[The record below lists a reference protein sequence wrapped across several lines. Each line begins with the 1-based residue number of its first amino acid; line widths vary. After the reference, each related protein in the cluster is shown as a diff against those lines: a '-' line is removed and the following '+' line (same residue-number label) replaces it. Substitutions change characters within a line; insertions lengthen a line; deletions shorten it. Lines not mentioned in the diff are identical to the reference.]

1 MIFKNI
7 LKKYWR
13 YEDFRGIQLDI
24 IKSIYN
30 GHDTLG
36 LMPTG
41 GGKSITFQVPA
52 LAMNGVCIIVTP
64 LISLMK
70 DQVDHLRKMNISAY
84 AIYSGLSHD
93 EIVKILDNCIF
104 GNVKFLYISPER
116 IGTSFFQTKL
126 RNIKVSFITVDEA
139 HCISQWGYDF
149 RPAYLQIA
157 TLRQIL
163 PGKPILALTATAT
176 TDVVDDIQEKLH
188 FQTRNVFRMSFKREN
203 LNYIVRRTSDKLSEI
218 IHIISSIEGSVIIY
232 ANSRRKTKEISDELS
247 KAGHKSTYY
256 HAGLDIAVKTKHQQ
270 DWQNNTIRII
280 VATNAFG
287 MGIDKSDVRIVIH
300 ADVPTSIEA
309 YFQEAGRAGRDGKKS
324 YAILLATRETCRI
337 LRERVK
343 RSFPDKEIIKQ
354 IYEHMAYYFQVGVG
368 MGEGH
373 TFFFSLEKFCLQYGY
388 NVSTVDAALRILE
401 NAGYI
406 TYNNDPDS
414 HSRVFFTLSREEL
427 YRLRNLSAEEDALVC
442 ELMRKYTG
450 LFTQYTYIDEDLLAA
465 SLSTTPKRVYMLL
478 TNLRRQ
484 GIISFI
490 PPRTEPLITYKVNR
504 IDGYNVKLSAKIY
517 DDLRDLMIR
526 QIGYMQQYVENDY
539 LCRQNML
546 VNYFGEKEVKTC
558 GCCDICIKNI
568 QNTTPEDRTD
578 ESCYNSRVGVDFAQN
593 VLDIHESCFE
603 TINNILSDGERHH
616 IQQLLSLPFKKEI
629 IREMVNKLLEENRIV
644 IFHTWIQKL

>member
-1 MIFKNI
+1 MFKDI
-7 LKKYWR
+7 LKKYWG
-13 YEDFRGIQLDI
+13 YDDFRGIQLDI

-30 GHDTLG
+30 GQDTLG

-70 DQVDHLRKMNISAY
+70 DQVDHLRKLNISAY

-104 GNVKFLYISPER
+104 GHVKFLYISPER

-139 HCISQWGYDF
+139 HCISQWGHDF

-157 TLRQIL
+157 TLRKIL
-163 PGKPILALTATAT
+163 PDKPFLALTATAT
-176 TDVVDDIQEKLH
+176 ADVVDDIQEKLQ
-188 FQTRNVFRMSFKREN
+188 FRAKNVFRMSFKRNN
-203 LNYIVRRTSDKLSEI
+203 LNYIIKRTSDKLSEI
-218 IHIISSIEGSVIIY
+218 IQIISSIEGSVIIY
-232 ANSRRKTKEISDELS
+232 VNSRRKTKEISEELNS
-247 KAGHKSTYY
+247 AGHKSTYY

-270 DWQNNTIRII
+270 EWQNNNIRII

-287 MGIDKSDVRIVIH
+287 MGIDKPDVRIVIH
-300 ADVPTSIEA
+300 ADVPTSIEG
-309 YFQEAGRAGRDGKKS
+309 YFQEAGRAGRDGKLS
-324 YAILLATRETCRI
+324 YAILLATRETGRV

-373 TFFFSLEKFCLQYGY
+373 TFFFSIEKFCLQYGY
-388 NVSTVDAALRILE
+388 SLSTVDAALRILE

-406 TYNNDPDS
+406 IYNNDPDS
-414 HSRVFFTLSREEL
+414 HSRVFFTLTREEL
-427 YRLRNLSAEEDALVC
+427 YTLRNLTAEEDALVC

-450 LFTQYTYIDEDLLAA
+450 LFTQYTYIDEDVLAA

-490 PPRTEPLITYKVNR
+490 PPRTEPLITYKTNR

-517 DDLRDLMIR
+517 DNLRDLMIK
-526 QIGYMQQYVENDY
+526 QIECMQQYVENDN
-539 LCRQNML
+539 LCRQVML
-546 VNYFGEKEVKTC
+546 LNYFGEIDANPC
-558 GCCDICIKNI
+558 GCCDICFSNRD
-568 QNTTPEDRTD
+568 NTTQEN
-578 ESCYNSRVGVDFAQN
+578 ESAENNGKKIVNEYFIQYASASYD
-593 VLDIHESCFE
+593 SCLE
-603 TINNILSDGERHH
+603 MINNILSDGERHH
-616 IQQLLSLPFKKEI
+616 IQQLLSLPFKKDI
-629 IREMVNKLLEENRIV
+629 IRENVNNLLEENRI
-644 IFHTWIQKL
+644 ILFQTWVQKL

>member
-1 MIFKNI
+1 MIFKDI
-7 LKKYWR
+7 LKKYWG

-30 GHDTLG
+30 GQDTLG

-70 DQVDHLRKMNISAY
+70 DQVDHLRKRNILAY

-116 IGTSFFQTKL
+116 IGTTFFQTKL
-126 RNIKVSFITVDEA
+126 RHIKVSFITVDEA

-157 TLRQIL
+157 SLRQIL

-176 TDVVDDIQEKLH
+176 TDVVDDIQEKLL
-188 FQTRNVFRMSFKREN
+188 FQEKNVFRMSFKRNN

-218 IHIISSIEGSVIIY
+218 IQIISSIEGCVIIY
-232 ANSRRKTKEISDELS
+232 ANSRRKTKEISDELNN
-247 KAGHKSTYY
+247 AGHKSTYY
-256 HAGLDIAVKTKHQQ
+256 HAGLDIAVKTKHQH
-270 DWQNNTIRII
+270 DWQNNNIRII

-300 ADVPTSIEA
+300 ADAPTSIEA
-309 YFQEAGRAGRDGKKS
+309 YFQEAGRAGRDGKQS

-343 RSFPDKEIIKQ
+343 RSFPEKEIIKQ

-373 TFFFSLEKFCLQYGY
+373 TFLFSLEKFCLLYGY
-388 NVSTVDAALRILE
+388 SVSTVDAALKILQ
-401 NAGYI
+401 NAGYV

-414 HSRVFFTLSREEL
+414 HSRVSFTLTRDEL
-427 YRLRNLSAEEDALVC
+427 YMLRNLTAEEDALVC

-450 LFTQYTYIDEDLLAA
+450 LFTQYTYIDENSLAA
-465 SLSTTPKRVYMLL
+465 SLATTPKRVYMLL

-490 PPRTEPLITYKVNR
+490 PPRTEPLITYNVNR

-517 DDLRDLMIR
+517 DDLRDLMVR
-526 QIGYMQQYVENDY
+526 QIENMQQYVENDK
-539 LCRQNML
+539 LCRQIML
-546 VNYFGEKEVKTC
+546 VNYFGEKETKPC
-558 GCCDICIKNI
+558 GCCDVCLNNMRNNI
-568 QNTTPEDRTD
+568 SKHETSGNP
-578 ESCYNSRVGVDFAQN
+578 NSRVGDYFTLN
-593 VLDIHESCFE
+593 NSTPSESCFE
-603 TINNILSDGERHH
+603 MIENILSDGERHH
-616 IQQLLSLPFKKEI
+616 IQQLLSLPFKKDI
-629 IREMVNKLLEENRIV
+629 IREIVNNLLEENKIV
-644 IFHTWIQKL
+644 LFQTWIQKL